1 MTSVHMLTR
10 YGGINKD
17 MFNKKLLYHQITYW
31 IDGANFR
38 DGACVEHVSVVYMY
52 IWSIFRPLVAKL
64 E

>member
-52 IWSIFRPLVAKL
+52 TVFSGP
-64 E
+64 